1 LKKLGLVQAG
11 VLSASLLASTGA
23 FAAPRITIVVQ
34 QSRVAQTTEFE
45 TRLRAELLGSGFE
58 VLTVADPATAVTPA
72 NLEAAAERTAAA
84 AAIAID
90 QPADSVTGDVWVTE
104 RVTGKTL
111 LRHLRAEP
119 GSTDA
124 PSVFALRAVELLRA
138 SLLELNEAHPPRG
151 SVPAEPALRAWV
163 APSVSATPEAA
174 PAAPRR
180 PTVSV
185 TMGASVFASPGGLPA
200 GLGPTLLVAWTP
212 VPKWF
217 GEIAWS
223 GPANRSIDDVSGTVN
238 LYELMA
244 VARVRFDPL
253 PQGAKIRPFAV
264 TGFGAYR
271 LGVNGIAS
279 GDNTGADASVWAGLG
294 LLGAGLR
301 LQTGESV
308 GLHMEL
314 DVFATTTRPVIVT
327 AASESYTGRPGLL
340 GTGGVELRW

>member
-1 LKKLGLVQAG
+1 LKKIGLVQTG
-11 VLSASLLASTGA
+11 VISASLLASTAA
-23 FAAPRITIVVQ
+23 FGSPRITIVVQ
-34 QSRVAQTTEFE
+34 QSRVEQTTEFE

-58 VLTVADPATAVTPA
+58 VLTVAEPTTSVTPA
-72 NLEAAAERTAAA
+72 NLEAAAERTQAV

-90 QPADSVTGDVWVTE
+90 QPASSVTGDVWVTE

-119 GSTDA
+119 GSADA
-124 PSVFALRAVELLRA
+124 PSVFALRAIELLHA

-151 SVPAEPALRAWV
+151 SVAAEPALRAWV

-174 PAAPRR
+174 PAPPRR

-212 VPKWF
+212 WAKWF

-223 GPANRSIDDVSGTVN
+223 GPANRSIDDVSGRVN

-253 PQGAKIRPFAV
+253 PPDARFRPFAV
-264 TGFGAYR
+264 TGLGAYR

-279 GDNTGADASVWAGLG
+279 GDNTGSNASVWAGLG

-301 LQTGESV
+301 AQAGESI
-308 GLHMEL
+308 GFHIEF

-327 AASESYTGRPGLL
+327 AASESYAGRPGLL
-340 GTGGVELRW
+340 GAAGVELRW